1 MMNDNHHHFTFFSI
15 QVSPTYDDNPASI
28 QYSNSDSELENSNQN
43 NNSIN
48 NHHHH
53 HPCRECGKSFATT
66 SGLKQHMHIHSSIK
80 PFQCEVCFKSYTQ
93 FSNLCRHKRMHAD
106 CRTQVKCRFCG
117 QTFSNSA
124 ALNKHR

>member
-1 MMNDNHHHFTFFSI
+1 MNDNHQHFTFFSI

>member
-1 MMNDNHHHFTFFSI
+1 MMYDNHHHHLTFFSI

-43 NNSIN
+43 TNSIN
-48 NHHHH
+48 NHH